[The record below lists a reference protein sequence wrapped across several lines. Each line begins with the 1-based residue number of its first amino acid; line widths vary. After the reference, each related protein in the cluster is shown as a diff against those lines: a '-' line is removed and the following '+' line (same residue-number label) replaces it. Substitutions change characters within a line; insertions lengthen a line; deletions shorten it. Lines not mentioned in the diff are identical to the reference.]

1 MAVSP
6 AQTSTALMAS
16 ALNPTA
22 GTSVTFTATVTE
34 NPGSGV
40 PTGMVTFMDGS
51 TALGTGIL
59 NSSGV
64 ATFSTATLALG
75 AHSVTAVYGGDTNNT
90 GSTSPSVTVTVTAA
104 QVLTATLTPG
114 TLTFTGLVGT
124 TSAAQTATLT
134 NTGNAALS
142 ITEISVG
149 GANSS
154 SFGETNE
161 CPASL
166 APQQTCT
173 ISVTFT
179 PASAAS
185 LTATLSVADNA
196 TGAPQTATLY
206 GTGTAAPSFTISSPT
221 GPQTISAGGS
231 ATYTITV
238 TPENGAFNNAVTFA
252 VSGLPASAT
261 ATFQPTSVTPGSS
274 PASSTLTIQTGT
286 VQTAAAKLG
295 WPLAAPALA
304 AFGMF
309 FIPGKRRKRWITLA
323 VLLLTSFGA
332 VTAMTGCG
340 GGFAYPKAPNQTYTV
355 MVTATSGTVQQ
366 TTTVQL
372 TVE

>member
-1 MAVSP
+1 
-6 AQTSTALMAS
+6 
-16 ALNPTA
+16 
-22 GTSVTFTATVTE
+22 
-34 NPGSGV
+34 
-40 PTGMVTFMDGS
+40 
-51 TALGTGIL
+51 
-59 NSSGV
+59 
-64 ATFSTATLALG
+64 
-75 AHSVTAVYGGDTNNT
+75 VYGGDANNA
-90 GSTSPSVTVTVTAA
+90 GSTSAVVTVTVTAV

-114 TLTFTGLVGT
+114 TLTFTGVAGT

-134 NTGNAALS
+134 NTGNTALS
-142 ITEISVG
+142 ITGISLT
-149 GANSS
+149 GANPSD
-154 SFGETNE
+154 FGETNE
-161 CPASL
+161 CPSSL

-179 PASAAS
+179 PASGAS

-196 TGAPQTATLY
+196 TGAPQTTTLN
-206 GTGTAAPSFTISSPT
+206 GTGTAAPTFTISSPT

-238 TPENGAFNNAVTFA
+238 TPENGSFNGAVTFA
-252 VSGLPASAT
+252 VSGLPAGAT

-274 PASSTLTIQTGT
+274 PANSTLTIQTGS
-286 VQTAAAKLG
+286 VQTAAAKAG

-304 AFGMF
+304 ALALF
-309 FIPGKRRKRWITLA
+309 FVPGKRRRRWITMA

-340 GGFAYPKAPNQTYTV
+340 GGFAIPKAPTQTYTV
-355 MVTATSGTVQQ
+355 TITATSGTVQQ